1 MATAPAAVAP
11 NAKQVSLNGQS
22 AQAAPVAQ
30 APAVSTPA
38 VAMQPVAVPQQG
50 GKSSKAKKEDV
61 YKIKGAQIAG
71 ANVDALMGYGYNKK
85 YTGAP
90 LSLNFQDIEVRAVIQ
105 IIAEFTNN
113 NIVVSDSVRGNI
125 TLRLDNVPWDQAL
138 DIIMKT
144 KGLSKREVNRVI
156 YVAPAAELD
165 SAEIAALE
173 AWQRKQNLRPTQQVL
188 IQVKYAKAA
197 DLAAI
202 IRAASRD
209 GAPGSRDESMLSSRG
224 SVTVDNRTNTIL
236 VNDIPEYIQRVR
248 SLVERLDEPVRQV
261 MIDSR
266 IVLSTDNFNNEY
278 GGNFGLMFG
287 GDSGHDTLVQPGRY
301 GSGSGDVGS
310 SSINNV
316 TWGGRGYHTTWGG
329 SAGSLQGTD
338 NRLGISI
345 LGTEVNVDLELRAM
359 QAEGRTEML
368 SNPKVVTQDGYKAL
382 ISSGKEIPY
391 STYSNNGT
399 NVEFKDAKLEL
410 EVTPRINPNDRVAM
424 EIHINKDS
432 ASDSRLGSEPSID
445 TNEVQTQVEVDN
457 GETIVLG
464 GIYEQT
470 QNKSISKTPI
480 LGDIPAIG
488 NLFKQTKKEFTKSE
502 LLVFLTP
509 RIIDKALTDYDKFS
523 GLKK

>member
-1 MATAPAAVAP
+1 MKKILCSSIVLAITSVSLLANAQQASVRQVSAAPAAAVAP

-38 VAMQPVAVPQQG
+38 AAMQPVAVPQQG
-50 GKSSKAKKEDV
+50 GKKAKSDKNDV
-61 YKIKGAQIAG
+61 YKVKGAQVAG

-113 NIVVSDSVRGNI
+113 NIVVSDTVRGNI

-144 KGLSKREVNRVI
+144 KGLAKREVNRVI

-173 AWQRKQNLRPTQQVL
+173 NWQRKQNLRPTQQVL
-188 IQVKYAKAA
+188 IQLKYAKASDIA
-197 DLAAI
+197 SI

-209 GAPGSRDESMLSSRG
+209 NAPGSRDESMLSSRG

-266 IVLSTDNFNNEY
+266 IVLTNDNFNNDY
-278 GGNFGLMFG
+278 GGRFGLAFG
-287 GDSGHDTLVQPGRY
+287 GDSGHDTLVKPIRND
-301 GSGSGDVGS
+301 SN
-310 SSINNV
+310 SINNIPWSGQGSH
-316 TWGGRGYHTTWGG
+316 TSWGGEFASVGG
-329 SAGSLQGTD
+329 TSNSLG
-338 NRLGISI
+338 LSI
-345 LGTEVNVDLELRAM
+345 IGTEVNVDLELHAM
-359 QAEGRTEML
+359 QAEGRTEVL
-368 SNPKVVTQDGYKAL
+368 SNPRVVTQDGYKAL

-432 ASDSRLGSEPSID
+432 AADSRLGSEPSID

-457 GETIVLG
+457 GETIV
-464 GIYEQT
+464 
-470 QNKSISKTPI
+470 
-480 LGDIPAIG
+480 
-488 NLFKQTKKEFTKSE
+488 
-502 LLVFLTP
+502 
-509 RIIDKALTDYDKFS
+509 
-523 GLKK
+523 